1 MIGRRDRLTAAA
13 FANSDANG
21 ASKEQA
27 DGPQGRRAT

>member
-1 MIGRRDRLTAAA
+1 MVILRIGRRDRLTAAA

-27 DGPQGRRAT
+27 DGP

>member
-1 MIGRRDRLTAAA
+1 MVILRIERRDRLTAAA

-27 DGPQGRRAT
+27 DGP